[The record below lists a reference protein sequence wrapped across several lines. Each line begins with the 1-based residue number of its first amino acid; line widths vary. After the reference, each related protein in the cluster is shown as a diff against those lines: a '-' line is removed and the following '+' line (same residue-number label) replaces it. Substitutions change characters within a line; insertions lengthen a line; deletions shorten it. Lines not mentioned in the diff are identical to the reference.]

1 MTGGLLTRC
10 AGAVAGVLL
19 AGGVAVGSALPAYAH
34 TELANSIPAAGVTVA
49 TTPGSVQLNFTEP
62 IDAELADVVVRA
74 PDGRNLAVGPARQS
88 GPGLMQPITASPEA
102 GQVQVAYRVVS
113 LDGHPVSGTFTFRVQ
128 RGDPEAAGAGAGGVG
143 SGGSG
148 DGVGGDVSLAG
159 PLLGAGAVAAVVVA
173 GAVLARRRREQ
184 PAQPGG
190 PQPTSPAS

>member
-74 PDGRNLAVGPARQS
+74 PDGGNLAVGPARQS

-102 GQVQVAYRVVS
+102 GQVQVAYRVIS
-113 LDGHPVSGTFTFRVQ
+113 LDGHPVSGTLTFRVQ
-128 RGDPEAAGAGAGGVG
+128 RGDPDAAGPGAGGVG

-148 DGVGGDVSLAG
+148 DSVGGDVSLAG

-190 PQPTSPAS
+190 PQPTSTAS

>member
-1 MTGGLLTRC
+1 MTGDLLTRC

-62 IDAELADVVVRA
+62 IDAELADVVARA

-184 PAQPGG
+184 PARPGG

>member
-102 GQVQVAYRVVS
+102 GQVQVAYRVIS